1 MSCSVVD
8 VSVVIPCRNGELTLG
23 EQLEALVRQETSAVF
38 EIIVADNGSTD
49 GTAALVHEYA
59 QRDARVRTVDASAAP
74 GVNVARNA
82 GARSAQG
89 GLILLCDADDVVH
102 PGWIDA
108 HWRAYMNGAQ
118 CVGGGVDRVLDDGQR
133 IARERQLYRIGARD
147 VPYCNGANC
156 GFTAEAFRR
165 VGGFDESFAGGADE
179 IDFFWRLGDAGFSP
193 ELVPEAVINK
203 RMRTELTDTF
213 RQHYGF
219 GRGEGRLIRK
229 FGCGPSTIRVA
240 VAIVHT
246 FVWIVLTGTSRRRSD
261 WHRHCL
267 KSLAWH
273 FGFLDESFRSLVS
286 RDEISGQSDSPSGSE
301 EPRSHRS
308 VSG

>member
-1 MSCSVVD
+1 MSCSGVD

-23 EQLEALVRQETSAVF
+23 EQLDALVRQETSAAF

-49 GTAALVHEYA
+49 RTAAVVREYE
-59 QRDARVRTVDASAAP
+59 QRDGRVRKIDASVAP

-108 HWRAYMNGAQ
+108 HWHAYLDGAR

-133 IARERQLYRIGARD
+133 IARERRLYRIGARD
-147 VPYCNGANC
+147 LPYGNGANC
-156 GFTAEAFRR
+156 GFSAEAFRR

-179 IDFFWRLGDAGFSP
+179 IDFFWRLAEAGFSLR
-193 ELVPEAVINK
+193 LVPDAVINK
-203 RMRTELTDTF
+203 RMRTELRDTF

-219 GRGEGRLIRK
+219 GRGEAHLIRK
-229 FGCGPSTIRVA
+229 FGCGGPRVIQMTVVTIHMF
-240 VAIVHT
+240 I
-246 FVWIVLTGTSRRRSD
+246 WLVLTGTSPMGSG
-261 WHRHCL
+261 WHRRCL
-267 KSLAWH
+267 SSLAWH
-273 FGFLDESFRSLVS
+273 IGFLNESFHSLNS
-286 RDEISGQSDSPSGSE
+286 RGEIGRQSIC
-301 EPRSHRS
+301 
-308 VSG
+308 